1 MILVCSSFL
10 VLFVCNPDL
19 GSSLI
24 KFLQVLVGNIV
35 GFEAEAH
42 LADKQAGEFL
52 KGCREMSI
60 ERRNALL

>member
-1 MILVCSSFL
+1 MISVCNSFL
-10 VLFVCNPDL
+10 VLFACNPDL

-35 GFEAEAH
+35 GFEAEAR
-42 LADKQAGEFL
+42 LAAKQAGEFL

-60 ERRNALL
+60 KM